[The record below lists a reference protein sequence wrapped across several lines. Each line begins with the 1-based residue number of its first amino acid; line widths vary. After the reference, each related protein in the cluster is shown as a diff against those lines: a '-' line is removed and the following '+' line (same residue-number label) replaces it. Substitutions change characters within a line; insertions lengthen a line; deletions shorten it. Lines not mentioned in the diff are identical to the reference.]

1 MKISATIQINDQ
13 QVTHAWELVEDADG
27 SILVIS
33 KLKNGDVIGIVLDN
47 DHIVGLK
54 GNELAEL
61 YYPRTLDIGVAQ
73 LIPRA
78 CQISN
83 QDIAKNRARRQG

>member
-1 MKISATIQINDQ
+1 LKISATIQINER

-27 SILVIS
+27 SILVRS
-33 KLKNGDVIGIVLDN
+33 KLNNGDIIGIVLDN
-47 DHIVGLK
+47 DHIVGLN

-61 YYPRTLDIGVAQ
+61 HYPRTLDIGVAQ

-78 CQISN
+78 GQISN
-83 QDIAKNRARRQG
+83 HDIVKNRARRQG

>member
-1 MKISATIQINDQ
+1 VKISATIQINDR

-61 YYPRTLDIGVAQ
+61 HYPRTLDIGIAQ

-78 CQISN
+78 GQISN
-83 QDIAKNRARRQG
+83 QNIARNRVRRQG